1 MSRRSVLSLVGLTA
15 VLGSGCFGAT
25 LYDESTFGDLSNN
38 GLSPTFVTFGPGS
51 NVVRGTTGLGTIV
64 DRDYF
69 TFVVPQGL
77 AVTSLVELANT
88 TVGNAVSFIGIEQG
102 NAVTVPTN
110 AQTAA
115 GLLGWTHYSAATTD
129 TDLLPTMS
137 ISNLGS
143 SGFNGSLGPG
153 TYSVWIQDGNVGTFA
168 YGFDFQLNTV
178 PEPGTLG
185 MVLGAVALVAF
196 RSKMYRLR
204 SSLIRRR

>member
-15 VLGSGCFGAT
+15 VLGSGCLGAT

-178 PEPGTLG
+178 PEPGTLR
-185 MVLGAVALVAF
+185 MALGAVALIAF
-196 RSKMYRLR
+196 RSKMYRFR
-204 SSLIRRR
+204 NNQIRRR

>member
-15 VLGSGCFGAT
+15 VLGSGCLGAT
-25 LYDESTFGDLSNN
+25 LYDESTLGDLSNN
-38 GLSPTFVTFGPGS
+38 GLSPTFLTFSPGS

-102 NAVTVPTN
+102 NAVTLPTN

-115 GLLGWTHYSAATTD
+115 GLLGWTHYGAATTD
-129 TDLLPTMS
+129 TDLLPAMS

-153 TYSVWIQDGNVGTFA
+153 TYSVWIQDGNVGTFS
-168 YGFDFQLNTV
+168 YGFDVRLDAV

-185 MVLGAVALVAF
+185 MVWGALALIVF
-196 RSKMYRLR
+196 RSKMYWFRN
-204 SSLIRRR
+204 S